1 MTYPVA
7 NVKVYGLDES
17 VRTIVSLSGEPSAAG
32 SPPFLTPNSSQ
43 EVLTMMTFDQYQQL
57 ARRTQN
63 QSIDQTSMFIHSICG
78 LMGELGEVASI
89 YQKKIQGHPVD
100 NQKVCEELGDL
111 LWFVAEFSDWCGLNL
126 SDVAANNVAKLLKR
140 YPDGFEEV
148 RSLNRE

>member
-1 MTYPVA
+1 
-7 NVKVYGLDES
+7 
-17 VRTIVSLSGEPSAAG
+17 
-32 SPPFLTPNSSQ
+32 
-43 EVLTMMTFDQYQQL
+43 MMTFDQYQQL

-111 LWFVAEFSDWCGLNL
+111 LWFVAEFADWCGLNL